1 MNNQPITPSPN
12 SVSLKLLKQLSQELL
27 TPLTSILGMA
37 SVLSQEIYGPL
48 TPKQKEYVNILNERS
63 RYLRSLVEEI
73 AALAQ
78 LTENR
83 LTLDRK
89 AVDVENLCLQ
99 AIASLEAEA
108 SRRQVKITVSSG
120 LKETTEAD
128 NSGLRLLLVDKTIFQ
143 QMLHNLL
150 LSVIYAADADTTIK
164 LHLSRK
170 QEGIELALWVSHPIL
185 GESFPHPQL
194 YLSQLSAQEQTA
206 PPAEKSQS
214 GDIPPGLNRIKLTF
228 SDLANLISEGMP
240 TETSQPT
247 SNKSVDLL
255 RLLLACQLLELQGG
269 TLWIQG
275 SPDLGYRYIVSFSF
289 NNG

>member
-1 MNNQPITPSPN
+1 MNNQPITPSAN
-12 SVSLKLLKQLSQELL
+12 SISLKLLKQLSQELL

-99 AIASLEAEA
+99 AIASLEPEA
-108 SRRQVKITVSSG
+108 SRRELKITISCG
-120 LKETTEAD
+120 LKEMTEVD

-150 LSVIYAADADTTIK
+150 MSVIDAADADTTIK
-164 LHLSRK
+164 LHLSWK
-170 QEGIELALWVSHPIL
+170 QEGIELALWVAHPIL

-194 YLSQLSAQEQTA
+194 YLSQLSEREQTA
-206 PPAEKSQS
+206 LPAGKFQS
-214 GDIPPGLNRIKLTF
+214 GYLPPGLNRVKLTF
-228 SDLANLISEGMP
+228 SELANLISQGMS
-240 TETSQPT
+240 TEATQPIT
-247 SNKSVDLL
+247 NKSADLL

-275 SPDLGYRYIVSFSF
+275 SPDLGYRYILSFSF